1 MAASVT
7 VLWLV
12 AAFLGGAFSL
22 TCFHCNTNTGDC
34 NENEKPCLAPHDTCF
49 TTLTENQLDKQ
60 KLPTKHLVKSC
71 GEKKFCNQSYSMSFN
86 STKLYAS
93 ITCCDSDKC
102 KTIMPSIEDPKKE
115 KDKENALSCPYCS
128 ELGATKCNNKDTA
141 KCYGKEDKCVSF
153 TSRSLQDNA
162 GANSSK
168 VSKWM
173 GCATANLCSM
183 SSVATLPISH
193 VDMTKIECNHAPS
206 LLPGLLLPMAFGP
219 AMLKLLL

>member
-22 TCFHCNTNTGDC
+22 TCFHCSTATGDC
-34 NENEKPCLAPHDTCF
+34 NVNEKPCLAPQDTCI
-49 TTLTENQLDKQ
+49 TTLTEIQQDKP
-60 KLPTKHLVKSC
+60 KLPIKQLVKLC

-93 ITCCDSDKC
+93 NTCCDKDKC
-102 KTIMPSIEDPKKE
+102 KTNMPLIEDPKKE
-115 KDKENALSCPYCS
+115 KDKENTLSCPFCIES
-128 ELGATKCNNKDTA
+128 PTTKCNDGDTA

-153 TSRSLQDNA
+153 TA
-162 GANSSK
+162 KEVNSSK
-168 VSKWM
+168 ISKWK
-173 GCATANLCSM
+173 GCATTNVCSM
-183 SSVATLPISH
+183 STVATLPISH
-193 VDMTKIECNHAPS
+193 VGPIKFDCSHAPS
-206 LLPGLLLPMAFGP
+206 LLPGLLLPVAFGP

>member
-22 TCFHCNTNTGDC
+22 TCFHCTTNNGDNC
-34 NENEKPCLAPHDTCF
+34 NENEKPCLGPLDTCF
-49 TTLTENQLDKQ
+49 TTLTEIHQDKQ
-60 KLPTKHLVKSC
+60 KVPTKQLVKLC
-71 GEKKFCNQSYSMSFN
+71 REKKSCNQSYTMSFN

-93 ITCCDSDKC
+93 TTCCETDKC
-102 KTIMPSIEDPKKE
+102 KTIMPSIEDLKKE
-115 KDKENALSCPYCS
+115 KDKENTLSCPYCI
-128 ELGATKCNNKDTA
+128 ELPSTKCNDKDTA

-153 TSRSLQDNA
+153 TSKEATNT
-162 GANSSK
+162 SK
-168 VSKWM
+168 VSKWK

-183 SSVATLPISH
+183 STVATLPLSH
-193 VDMTKIECNHAPS
+193 VTTTMFECNHAPS
-206 LLPGLLLPMAFGP
+206 LLPGLLLPVAFGP